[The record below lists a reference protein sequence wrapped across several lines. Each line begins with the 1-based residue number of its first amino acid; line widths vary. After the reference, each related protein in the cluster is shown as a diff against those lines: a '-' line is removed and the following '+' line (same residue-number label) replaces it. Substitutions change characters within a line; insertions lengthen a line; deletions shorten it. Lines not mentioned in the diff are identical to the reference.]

1 MEFYRTNE
9 LEISE
14 IPHQNSTKERND
26 EIGSEVM
33 LGSLNFAEL
42 HELAQNNHVVL
53 DKSVI
58 EHQLSHEISHQEKE
72 ISKLNQIIDI
82 I

>member
-1 MEFYRTNE
+1 MEFYRNTD

-14 IPHQNSTKERND
+14 IPHQNSTKERNE

-42 HELAQNNHVVL
+42 HELTQNNHVVL

-58 EHQLSHEISHQEKE
+58 EHQLSHEISHQ
-72 ISKLNQIIDI
+72 
-82 I
+82 

>member
-1 MEFYRTNE
+1 MEFYRNTD

-14 IPHQNSTKERND
+14 IPHQNSTKERNE

-42 HELAQNNHVVL
+42 H
-53 DKSVI
+53 
-58 EHQLSHEISHQEKE
+58 
-72 ISKLNQIIDI
+72 
-82 I
+82 